1 MKYGEILVV
10 LPTAVAAIHNP
21 LPAAPGP
28 HLAARQQATRTTTTG
43 LDESQATS
51 CVSIFWAREALASS
65 LEAEQPAPL
74 TSYWSAL
81 YRSATDECGSVVAV
95 QTAPPMPDP
104 LLSIYAD
111 WESSARSAMFDSEP
125 PLECDSVINDILLS
139 RKQSRFAAQQ
149 TCLKAYSSSVAA
161 VATAAATT
169 GAASSTSA
177 ATTTTAA
184 GTPANTGAAGRSCVS
199 TSLALSAMAVFGY
212 FGLV

>member
-161 VATAAATT
+161 AAATT
-169 GAASSTSA
+169 ASSTPAATSA
-177 ATTTTAA
+177 ATATSA
-184 GTPANTGAAGRSCVS
+184 GTPANTGAAGRSGVS
-199 TSLALSAMAVFGY
+199 ASLALGAMAVFGY

>member
-10 LPTAVAAIHNP
+10 LPTAVAAIRNP
-21 LPAAPGP
+21 LPAAPEP
-28 HLAARQQATRTTTTG
+28 HLAARQQATRTTTTSG
-43 LDESQATS
+43 LDEFQATS

-81 YRSATDECGSVVAV
+81 YRSATDQCGSVVAV

-161 VATAAATT
+161 AAATT
-169 GAASSTSA
+169 ASSTPAATSA
-177 ATTTTAA
+177 ATATSA
-184 GTPANTGAAGRSCVS
+184 GTPANTGAAGRSGVS
-199 TSLALSAMAVFGY
+199 ASLALGAMAVFGY